1 MKLCH
6 PLFKQIPPQKGSLV
20 ILLLLFLSCAKEIP
34 RAKNGGADLLF
45 SVYFQA
51 SKGLENSKT
60 FHRSSLSFL
69 PMGIFEITPRE
80 LGEETN
86 MEYYLIKDSLYYA
99 LEPEAK
105 NSMDP
110 KRGLSLFSKT
120 LGAPFSK
127 DPIAS
132 YGRRRNL
139 SDTILFKKQYKR
151 FEISTPEQYS
161 RYYILKSDSLL
172 PYALYPQVEQEYGGR
187 LERIDYYDLK
197 KDIFYSM
204 QLIRRLERSKEA
216 ESFFKKGYFL
226 PETQSFSQKLMP

>member
-1 MKLCH
+1 MKLSF
-6 PLFKQIPPQKGSLV
+6 PFVRQVPTLNWS
-20 ILLLLFLSCAKEIP
+20 LLFLLPFAFSCEKEIP
-34 RAKNGGADLLF
+34 RATNGGADLLF

-80 LGEETN
+80 LGEEAS

-99 LEPEAK
+99 LEAEAK

-172 PYALYPQVEQEYGGR
+172 PYALYPQVEREYGGR

-204 QLIRRLERSKEA
+204 QLIRRLERSREA
-216 ESFFKKGYFL
+216 ESFLKKGYFL
-226 PETQSFSQKLMP
+226 PETETFTQKLMP